1 MSWLGIDI
9 GGANIK
15 VADGVGYAASH
26 FFPLWLRWKQLA
38 EELRRL
44 IAEAPATDHLAFT
57 MTGELADC
65 YESREAGV
73 LSILQ
78 AIEQAVDQRHTR
90 IYLRDGRLV
99 SLAVAHCHPLL
110 VAAANWHALAQ
121 FAGRFAPQGTA
132 LLIDIGSTTT
142 DLIPLEQ
149 GVPSSRSATDL
160 DRLQSHELV
169 YTGVER
175 SPVCAQVAQV
185 RYRDREVM
193 LAQEFFATMLDVYLM
208 LEEQPEEPRATNTA
222 DGRPAT
228 KAQARVRLGRA
239 ICADGDEFLWAD
251 AQSLARQ
258 LAVAQQAR
266 IVQSG
271 RQVIERMSTSPQT
284 IITVGQG
291 EFLARRVARDLCPSA
306 ELVSLTQRSGSVIS
320 RCGPAHALAVLA
332 REGSSRHDERS

>member
-15 VADGVGYAASH
+15 VADGADYAASH
-26 FFPLWLRWKQLA
+26 FFPLWLRWRQLD

-44 IAEAPATDHLAFT
+44 IAEAPATDHLAIT

-65 YESREAGV
+65 YENRDAGV

-78 AIEQAVDQRHTR
+78 AVECAVDQRHTR

-99 SLAVAHCHPLL
+99 SIAVAQRSPQL
-110 VAAANWHALAQ
+110 VAAANWHALAR
-121 FAGRFAPQGTA
+121 FAGRYAAQGPA

-142 DLIPLEQ
+142 DLIPLVD
-149 GVPSSRSATDL
+149 GIPTSAAQTDL
-160 DRLQSHELV
+160 DRLRVCELV

-175 SPVCAQVAQV
+175 SPVCAQTMQV
-185 RYRDREVM
+185 RYRDSDVM
-193 LAQEFFATMLDVYLM
+193 LAQEFFATMLDVYITLGE
-208 LEEQPEEPRATNTA
+208 LPEEPQVTNTA

-228 KAQARVRLGRA
+228 KHFAHTRLART
-239 ICADGDEFLWAD
+239 ICADGAEFLIED
-251 AQSLARQ
+251 AQSHARQ
-258 LAVAQQAR
+258 LAAVQRQR
-266 IVQSG
+266 IVAAAQHVIG
-271 RQVIERMSTSPQT
+271 RLASPPTT

-291 EFLARRVARDLCPSA
+291 EFLARRVALEIAPQA
-306 ELVSLTQRSGSVIS
+306 KLVSLTEHCGPVIS

-332 REGSSRHDERS
+332 REGSSRT